1 MIDHSW
7 LGCRSEHKEGTM
19 GAMAVEFG
27 SIQST
32 HGRPFTVDDL
42 EAMPDDGNRYELI
55 DGMLIVSPAPGTR
68 HQKIT
73 YELYGVLSKA
83 CPEEFE
89 VLGAPY
95 AVRLSHILELQP
107 DVLVG
112 HAEDFTD
119 KLLPVAPVLAV
130 EVLSP
135 SSVINDLNNKK
146 ATYQRLCVQSYW
158 VIDPEEPALTA
169 FELDDESIYR
179 KVAEVRGAEV
189 FEAQRPFPVRIV
201 PVELLGRLARKK
213 PS

>member
-1 MIDHSW
+1 
-7 LGCRSEHKEGTM
+7 M
-19 GAMAVEFG
+19 GAMAVESG

-68 HQKIT
+68 HQKIA
-73 YELYGVLSKA
+73 YRLHAVLDNA

-95 AVRLSHILELQP
+95 AVRLSETLELQP

-112 HAEDFTD
+112 RAEDFTE

-158 VIDPEEPALTA
+158 VIDPEEPTLTA

-189 FEAQRPFPVRIV
+189 FETQRPFPVRNV
-201 PVELLGRLARKK
+201 PVELLGRLAK
-213 PS
+213 S

>member
-1 MIDHSW
+1 M
-7 LGCRSEHKEGTM
+7 R
-19 GAMAVEFG
+19 AMTAETSPV
-27 SIQST
+27 QLA

-68 HQKIT
+68 HQKIA
-73 YELYGVLSKA
+73 YRLFGVLDQA

-95 AVRLSHILELQP
+95 AVRPSQTTELQP

-112 HAEDFTD
+112 RAEDFTD

-130 EVLSP
+130 EVFSP

-146 ATYQRLCVQSYW
+146 ATYQRLGVQSYW
-158 VIDPEEPALTA
+158 VIDPEEPTLTA
-169 FELDDESIYR
+169 FELDDAGVYQQ
-179 KVAEVRGAEV
+179 VAEVEGAKA
-189 FEAQRPFPVRIV
+189 FETQQPFPVRIV
-201 PVELLGRLARKK
+201 PVELLGRLAGKD
-213 PS
+213 PQ